1 MERGRAGF
9 DLALVVMLGWTAW
22 NAWHRRPMV
31 VLSAVVTAT
40 LLVCDAWFDIVLD
53 WGTRH
58 LAVSVTR
65 AGLAEL
71 PLAALL
77 LRVAVRGIRAMQQ
90 GHWRDLTPASE
101 ASRMRRLSVR
111 ELVRRGQPNDQ

>member
-1 MERGRAGF
+1 
-9 DLALVVMLGWTAW
+9 MLGWTAW
-22 NAWHRRPMV
+22 NAWHRRRMV

-58 LAVSVTR
+58 LAVSVAT
-65 AGLAEL
+65 AVLAEL

-77 LRVAVRGIRAMQQ
+77 LARRRSRDSRDAARALARSAA
-90 GHWRDLTPASE
+90 GRRSVPDGRPSVGPGAGTARPAE
-101 ASRMRRLSVR
+101 R
-111 ELVRRGQPNDQ
+111 